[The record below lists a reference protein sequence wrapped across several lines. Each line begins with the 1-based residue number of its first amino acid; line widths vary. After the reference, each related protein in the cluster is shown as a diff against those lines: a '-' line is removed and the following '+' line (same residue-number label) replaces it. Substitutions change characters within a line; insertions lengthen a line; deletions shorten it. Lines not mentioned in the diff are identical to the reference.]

1 MKHFGG
7 YLRSRLGTIILCVC
21 LFGVFAAADLLF
33 EVETI
38 VLWYPLIL
46 GAVLLLVVGAVDYV
60 MFLKKHKELSYGE
73 PPTPKS
79 LIEEDYQSIIAKL
92 KEEAEMRA
100 SSASQD
106 YNNMI
111 EYYTVWAHQIKTPIA
126 AMRLNL
132 QSEDSESARKLM
144 GDLNRIESYVEMVL
158 TFLRLDSDSTDYV
171 IKEHDLDEIIKSSVR
186 KFSREFILKK
196 LTLNYEPVKYKCIT
210 DEKWLEFIIEQVIS
224 NAVKYTSEGGVRIS
238 GDGVEIGGKA
248 ESYAATG
255 KVTGGKTFFGIKID
269 VSIEGKAGGAGV
281 EGGFMANDSSVSAKL
296 GAGLGLGAGVE
307 LTVDWSG
314 AGKFFDDVGQGIQGF
329 AEGVGQGVQNFFD
342 NVWNA
347 WSGR

>member
-73 PPTPKS
+73 LPTPKS

-92 KEEAEMRA
+92 KEEADMRA

-186 KFSREFILKK
+186 KFSREFILNK

-224 NAVKYTSEGGVRIS
+224 NAVKYTSEGGVRIYMDEPGLLVIEDTGIGISAEDLPRIFENGYTGFNGREDKRAS
-238 GDGVEIGGKA
+238 GIGLYLCKRIADNLGHKITAESTPGVGTKMIIDVRGKKLGVE
-248 ESYAATG
+248 
-255 KVTGGKTFFGIKID
+255 
-269 VSIEGKAGGAGV
+269 
-281 EGGFMANDSSVSAKL
+281 
-296 GAGLGLGAGVE
+296 
-307 LTVDWSG
+307 
-314 AGKFFDDVGQGIQGF
+314 
-329 AEGVGQGVQNFFD
+329 
-342 NVWNA
+342 
-347 WSGR
+347 

>member
-171 IKEHDLDEIIKSSVR
+171 IKEYDLDEIIKSSVR

-224 NAVKYTSEGGVRIS
+224 NAVKYTSEGGVRIYMDETGLLVIEDTGIGISAEDLPRIFENGYTGFNGREDKRAS
-238 GDGVEIGGKA
+238 GIGLYLCKRIADNLGHKITAESTPGVGTKMIIDVRGKKLGVE
-248 ESYAATG
+248 
-255 KVTGGKTFFGIKID
+255 
-269 VSIEGKAGGAGV
+269 
-281 EGGFMANDSSVSAKL
+281 
-296 GAGLGLGAGVE
+296 
-307 LTVDWSG
+307 
-314 AGKFFDDVGQGIQGF
+314 
-329 AEGVGQGVQNFFD
+329 
-342 NVWNA
+342 
-347 WSGR
+347 

>member
-38 VLWYPLIL
+38 VLWYPLIW
-46 GAVLLLVVGAVDYV
+46 GAVLFLVVGAVDYV

-73 PPTPKS
+73 LPTPKS

-224 NAVKYTSEGGVRIS
+224 NAVKYTSEGGVRIYMDEPGLLVIEDTGIGISAEDLPRIFENGYTGFNGREDKRAS
-238 GDGVEIGGKA
+238 GIGLYLCKRIADNLGHKITA
-248 ESYAATG
+248 ESTPG
-255 KVTGGKTFFGIKID
+255 VGTKMIID
-269 VSIEGKAGGAGV
+269 VRGKKLVV
-281 EGGFMANDSSVSAKL
+281 E
-296 GAGLGLGAGVE
+296 
-307 LTVDWSG
+307 
-314 AGKFFDDVGQGIQGF
+314 
-329 AEGVGQGVQNFFD
+329 
-342 NVWNA
+342 
-347 WSGR
+347 

>member
-73 PPTPKS
+73 LPTPKS

-186 KFSREFILKK
+186 KFSRDFILKK

-224 NAVKYTSEGGVRIS
+224 NAVKYTSEGGVRIYMDEPGLLVIEDTGIGISAEDLPRIFENGYTGFNGREDKRAS
-238 GDGVEIGGKA
+238 GIGLYLCKRIANNLGHKITAESTPGVGTKMIIDVRGKKLGVE
-248 ESYAATG
+248 
-255 KVTGGKTFFGIKID
+255 
-269 VSIEGKAGGAGV
+269 
-281 EGGFMANDSSVSAKL
+281 
-296 GAGLGLGAGVE
+296 
-307 LTVDWSG
+307 
-314 AGKFFDDVGQGIQGF
+314 
-329 AEGVGQGVQNFFD
+329 
-342 NVWNA
+342 
-347 WSGR
+347 

>member
-73 PPTPKS
+73 LPTPKS

-224 NAVKYTSEGGVRIS
+224 NAVKYTSEGGVRIYMDEPGLLVIEDTGIGISAEDLPRIFENGYTGFNGREDKRAS
-238 GDGVEIGGKA
+238 GIGLYLCKRIADNLGHKITAESTPGVGTKIIIDVRGKKLGVE
-248 ESYAATG
+248 
-255 KVTGGKTFFGIKID
+255 
-269 VSIEGKAGGAGV
+269 
-281 EGGFMANDSSVSAKL
+281 
-296 GAGLGLGAGVE
+296 
-307 LTVDWSG
+307 
-314 AGKFFDDVGQGIQGF
+314 
-329 AEGVGQGVQNFFD
+329 
-342 NVWNA
+342 
-347 WSGR
+347 

>member
-73 PPTPKS
+73 LPTPKS

-106 YNNMI
+106 YNNII

-224 NAVKYTSEGGVRIS
+224 NAVKYTSEGGVRIYMDEPGLLVIEDTGIGISAEDLPRIFENGYTGFNGREDKRAS
-238 GDGVEIGGKA
+238 GIGLYLCKRIADNLGHKITA
-248 ESYAATG
+248 ESTPG
-255 KVTGGKTFFGIKID
+255 VGTKMIID
-269 VSIEGKAGGAGV
+269 VRGKKLVV
-281 EGGFMANDSSVSAKL
+281 E
-296 GAGLGLGAGVE
+296 
-307 LTVDWSG
+307 
-314 AGKFFDDVGQGIQGF
+314 
-329 AEGVGQGVQNFFD
+329 
-342 NVWNA
+342 
-347 WSGR
+347 

>member
-46 GAVLLLVVGAVDYV
+46 GAMLLLVVGAVDYV

-73 PPTPKS
+73 LPTPKS
-79 LIEEDYQSIIAKL
+79 LIEEEYQSIIAKL

-224 NAVKYTSEGGVRIS
+224 NAVKYTSEGGVRIYMDEPGLLVIEDTGIGISAEDLPRIFENGYTGFNGREDKRAS
-238 GDGVEIGGKA
+238 GIGLYLCKRIADNLGHKITAESTPGVGTKLIIDVRGKKLGVE
-248 ESYAATG
+248 
-255 KVTGGKTFFGIKID
+255 
-269 VSIEGKAGGAGV
+269 
-281 EGGFMANDSSVSAKL
+281 
-296 GAGLGLGAGVE
+296 
-307 LTVDWSG
+307 
-314 AGKFFDDVGQGIQGF
+314 
-329 AEGVGQGVQNFFD
+329 
-342 NVWNA
+342 
-347 WSGR
+347 

>member
-46 GAVLLLVVGAVDYV
+46 GAVLLLVVGAVDCV

-73 PPTPKS
+73 LPTPKS

-224 NAVKYTSEGGVRIS
+224 NAVKYTSEGGVRIYMDEPGLLVIEDTGIGISAEDLPRIFENGYTGFNGREDKRAS
-238 GDGVEIGGKA
+238 GIGLYLCKRIADNLGHKITAESTPGVGTKMIIDVRGKNLGVE
-248 ESYAATG
+248 
-255 KVTGGKTFFGIKID
+255 
-269 VSIEGKAGGAGV
+269 
-281 EGGFMANDSSVSAKL
+281 
-296 GAGLGLGAGVE
+296 
-307 LTVDWSG
+307 
-314 AGKFFDDVGQGIQGF
+314 
-329 AEGVGQGVQNFFD
+329 
-342 NVWNA
+342 
-347 WSGR
+347 

>member
-73 PPTPKS
+73 LPTPKS
-79 LIEEDYQSIIAKL
+79 LIEEDYQTIIAKL

-224 NAVKYTSEGGVRIS
+224 NAVKYTSEGGVRIYMDEPGLLVVEDTGIGISAEDLPRIFENGYTGFNGREDKRAS
-238 GDGVEIGGKA
+238 GIGLYLCKRIADNLGHKITAESTPGVGTKMIIDVRGKKLGVE
-248 ESYAATG
+248 
-255 KVTGGKTFFGIKID
+255 
-269 VSIEGKAGGAGV
+269 
-281 EGGFMANDSSVSAKL
+281 
-296 GAGLGLGAGVE
+296 
-307 LTVDWSG
+307 
-314 AGKFFDDVGQGIQGF
+314 
-329 AEGVGQGVQNFFD
+329 
-342 NVWNA
+342 
-347 WSGR
+347 

>member
-46 GAVLLLVVGAVDYV
+46 GAMLLFVVGAVDYV

-73 PPTPKS
+73 LPTPKS
-79 LIEEDYQSIIAKL
+79 LIEEDYQSIITKL

-224 NAVKYTSEGGVRIS
+224 NAVKYTSEGGVRIYMDEPGLLVIEDTGIGISAEDLPRIFENGYTGFNGREDKRAS
-238 GDGVEIGGKA
+238 GIGLYLCKRIADNLGHKITAESTPGVGTKMIIDVKGKNLGVE
-248 ESYAATG
+248 
-255 KVTGGKTFFGIKID
+255 
-269 VSIEGKAGGAGV
+269 
-281 EGGFMANDSSVSAKL
+281 
-296 GAGLGLGAGVE
+296 
-307 LTVDWSG
+307 
-314 AGKFFDDVGQGIQGF
+314 
-329 AEGVGQGVQNFFD
+329 
-342 NVWNA
+342 
-347 WSGR
+347 